1 MEFRVLGRD
10 GAETE
15 RVCAYEF
22 VWGCSDALDHVG
34 DGQRL
39 GNGVFVESVG
49 SKFRVRTSI
58 VLCAYQRAAYDG
70 PGGGSVCRNLGDLS

>member
-1 MEFRVLGRD
+1 MEFRGLGRD

-22 VWGCSDALDHVG
+22 AWGCSDALDHVG

-49 SKFRVRTSI
+49 SKFVFGLPLS
-58 VLCAYQRAAYDG
+58 CAHTNGLGMMGQVAEA
-70 PGGGSVCRNLGDLS
+70 SVEA